1 MNPVSEQI
9 DERILRLLGLQQ
21 VFDLDYGTYE
31 TLLREIIVS
40 RANNLPQEELA
51 LLSNE
56 RKRIRGKKGRLK
68 PKPKP
73 ITASSLATTKFL
85 KPVVQ
90 PISSPIV
97 SSQSTSSPIQ
107 SIDLSLLQEPLQSIQ
122 STLASLLSL
131 GKKSEEQDRKDYEK
145 ENRRKREE
153 GLESVKRGFGTI
165 QNAVQKFISPFQN
178 IIGNIM
184 RFIFFTL
191 LGKAFNDLMNWL
203 GDPKNRSKVETLT
216 RFFKDW
222 WPTLVGAAILFL
234 TPFGAFVR
242 GTLRIIGGFTGRLIS
257 QIPRILNATKSLGL
271 AFLRNPWLAAGAAA
285 VAGTAYAI
293 GQMNKQESEEQ
304 STVPIQGS
312 AKGGSVLPL
321 MPLLPL
327 TNYSISSMA
336 NGGIPGT
343 GYNGIYGNTG
353 QRISGFGVDTQLIAA
368 RPGEIVINK
377 ETVDAVGAEP
387 FLYLN
392 RRYGG
397 PNANKPKIG
406 RLFSGGGKIEQ
417 VTPLFKNLI
426 LNNFPVELFN
436 SGGRVGKQSY
446 GSTLKF
452 RSPIQGYPNYDS
464 PKDSYGQFFS
474 KIYRLAKAFGDPF
487 PEVTAAQA
495 VEESGFGKSDVAK
508 KANNLFGQDAPPGVK
523 GYEYFDPIEKR
534 THNAMIFKSIEE
546 SVRYRVQKWK
556 KFYGSARTPEEAIK
570 NIAAAG
576 YNPHS
581 EYPTKIVQ
589 RLREYGV
596 EPNLPSPIKATGK
609 PKPKEKEQEN
619 AWWDPLGLFSGKQ
632 KKPEKKQRGGSL
644 TPITNNFGLT
654 IKGMGLDTQYDPT
667 TNTLLQPGEKIFNYV
682 LTKDSANKGLG
693 NVLLSVAEVLQAGFD
708 NDSNAADFIKNKIKT
723 PSDITPHPS
732 TKKNSV
738 EILSPITQS
747 SSGGAMVRGGTGGS
761 QVPVFSAR
769 HPSANNASLYGI
781 G

>member
-1 MNPVSEQI
+1 MNSVSEQI

-31 TLLREIIVS
+31 TLLREVIVS
-40 RANNLPQEELA
+40 KANSLPQEELA

-56 RKRIRGKKGRLK
+56 RKRVRGKKGRFK
-68 PKPKP
+68 PRSKP

-85 KPVVQ
+85 NPVVQ

-97 SSQSTSSPIQ
+97 PSQIQ
-107 SIDLSLLQEPLQSIQ
+107 QPTVNPVDLTPLQQPLQSIQ
-122 STLASLLSL
+122 TTLASLLSL
-131 GKKSEEQDRKDYEK
+131 RKKTEEQNRKDYEN

-153 GLESVKRGFGTI
+153 GLESVKKGFGTV
-165 QNAVQKFISPFQN
+165 QNAIKKFIDPFQN
-178 IIGNIM
+178 IIDNIM
-184 RFIFFTL
+184 KFIFFTL
-191 LGKAFNDLMNWL
+191 LGKAFNDLVSWL
-203 GDPKNRSKVETLT
+203 SDPQNKSKVQTLT

-222 WPTLVGAAILFL
+222 WPTFVGAAILFL

-242 GTLRIIGGFTGRLIS
+242 GTLRMIGGLTGKLLS
-257 QIPRILNATKSLGL
+257 QIPRIFNATKSLSL

-293 GQMNKQESEEQ
+293 SQINNKEPSPEEQ
-304 STVPIQGS
+304 TSMPIQGA
-312 AKGGSVLPL
+312 AKGGSILPL
-321 MPLLPL
+321 MPYIVP
-327 TNYSISSMA
+327 MA
-336 NGGIPGT
+336 SGGMTGYGGIF
-343 GYNGIYGNTG
+343 NNTG

-392 RRYGG
+392 RQYGG
-397 PNANKPKIG
+397 PGANKPKISK
-406 RLFSGGGKIEQ
+406 LFNSGGLI
-417 VTPLFKNLI
+417 TLSPLLKNSI
-426 LNNFPVELFN
+426 FNNTSIELFN
-436 SGGRVGKQSY
+436 SGGQVGKQPY

-452 RSPIQGYPNYDS
+452 RSPIQGYPNYAS

-495 VEESGFGKSDVAK
+495 VEESGFGKSEVAK
-508 KANNLFGQDAPPGVK
+508 AANNLFGQDAPSGTK

-534 THNAMIFKSIEE
+534 THNAMVFKSIEE
-546 SVRYRVQKWK
+546 SVRYRVQKWR
-556 KFYGSARTPEEAIK
+556 KFYGSAKTPEEAIK

-576 YNPHS
+576 YNPHA

-596 EPNLPSPIKATGK
+596 EPNLPSPIKTTTK
-609 PKPKEKEQEN
+609 PKPKSKEKEQEK
-619 AWWDPLGLFSGKQ
+619 AWWDPLGLFSGK
-632 KKPEKKQRGGSL
+632 KTKPEKKQGGGSL
-644 TPITNNFGLT
+644 IPITNDFGIS
-654 IKGMGLDTQYDPT
+654 IKGMGVDTQYDPT
-667 TNTLLQPGEKIFNYV
+667 TNTALQPGEKIFNYV

-693 NVLLSVAEVLQAGFD
+693 NVLLSVAESLQAGFD
-708 NDSNAADFIKNKIKT
+708 GDSNAAFAKKIKT
-723 PSDITPHPS
+723 PPNIPPHPS
-732 TKKNSV
+732 TMSNSI
-738 EILSPITQS
+738 EMLSPITQS
-747 SSGGAMVRGGTGGS
+747 TSSGGSIGGGTGGP
-761 QVPVFSAR
+761 QVPVFFAR
-769 HPSANNASLYGI
+769 HSSANNASLYGI